1 MRGRDR
7 AFAAGMGVAA
17 AVLMAF
23 VLLPIAAIFTRV
35 PVGTLLAQLRS
46 RPALDALGVSAKT
59 TLIALA
65 LIVTVG
71 TPAAYLLGSRAFRGR
86 TVVLTLLEIPLVLPP
101 AVAGIGLFAAFGRF
115 GLLGGTLRALGV
127 QIPFTQIA
135 VVMALVFVS
144 LPFFVRQAVAGFASV
159 DPSMLVAA
167 RTLGAGPARTFGRV
181 AVPLAA
187 RSLSSGAALAWGR
200 ALGEFGATI
209 MFAGNL
215 EGRTQT
221 LPLAIFGSFSRGDVT
236 TALAMAALL
245 VAVSAGVLL
254 AVRLLGSRRVE
265 VLLWTN
271 RSFEPTSA
279 TA

>member
-1 MRGRDR
+1 VRSHDR
-7 AFAAGMGVAA
+7 AFAAGTGIAA
-17 AVLMAF
+17 AVLIAF

-35 PVGTLLAQLRS
+35 PFGTLLAQLGSRS
-46 RPALDALGVSAKT
+46 ALEALEVSAKT
-59 TLIALA
+59 TLIALV

-86 TVVLTLLEIPLVLPP
+86 TVVLTLLEVPLVLPP

-115 GLLGGTLRALGV
+115 GLLGGTLRAVGV

-144 LPFFVRQAVAGFASV
+144 LPFFVRQAVAGFASI
-159 DPSMLVAA
+159 DPSMLTAA

-187 RSLSSGAALAWGR
+187 RSLSAGAALAWGR

-215 EGRTQT
+215 EGHTQT

-245 VAVSAGVLL
+245 VAVSGGVLL
-254 AVRLLGSRRVE
+254 AVRTLGSRRAE
-265 VLLWTN
+265 VLSWTN
-271 RSFEPTSA
+271 RSFEPTSV